1 MKRQKI
7 QSFAEASD
15 IDPMA
20 LESATQPMPD
30 FMPDFENEEIP
41 LSQIPQRLTI
51 DEGKQSTTKEFMN
64 LTGFTD
70 VAICK
75 LVGNNTPTIHTTL

>member
-7 QSFAEASD
+7 HSLANAD
-15 IDPMA
+15 IDRMD
-20 LESATQPMPD
+20 LECATQPMPD

-41 LSQIPQRLTI
+41 LSQIPQKLTI
-51 DEGKQSTTKEFMN
+51 DEEKKSEPKGFMN

-75 LVGNNTPTIHTTL
+75 LVSNNTPTITTTL